1 LGKISGDDVR
11 DHVIEVSHVDLNYVV
26 RHGRAS
32 TLKEAAISAI
42 KRINLDITVNA
53 LKDINFTVDRG
64 EVLAIIG
71 HNGAGKST
79 LLKILSRVLPPTNG
93 NVMVRGSV
101 APMLELGAGFNP
113 ELSGEENI
121 LLFGV
126 LLGNSTKSMESK
138 SREIAEW
145 AGLSDHIKLPLR
157 TFSSGMVARLA
168 FAVATFQK
176 SDVLI
181 IDEILG
187 IGDSEF
193 QKKSRIRIQDLINEG
208 EATILVSHDL
218 DSVAELATKVLWLD
232 HGKQVALGPTLE
244 VLDAYRQA

>member
-1 LGKISGDDVR
+1 VTN
-11 DHVIEVSHVDLNYVV
+11 HVIEVKDVDLNYII

-32 TLKEAAISAI
+32 TIKEAAISAI

-93 NVMVRGSV
+93 VVKVNGTV

-113 ELSGEENI
+113 ELSGEDNI

-126 LLGNSTKSMESK
+126 LLGNSTKDMK
-138 SREIAEW
+138 AKVTEIAEW
-145 AGLSDHIKLPLR
+145 AGLTEQINLPLR
-157 TFSSGMVARLA
+157 TYSTGMMARLA
-168 FAVATFQK
+168 FAVATFQR

-187 IGDSEF
+187 VGDADF
-193 QKKSRIRIQDLINEG
+193 QIKSKAKMLDLISHG
-208 EATILVSHDL
+208 EATILVTHDL
-218 DSVAELATKVLWLD
+218 TTVEELATKVLWLD
-232 HGKQVALGPTLE
+232 HSHQKMLGSTQE
-244 VLDAYRQA
+244 VLDAYRKG

>member
-1 LGKISGDDVR
+1 LGQIGGDDVTG
-11 DHVIEVSHVDLNYVV
+11 HIIEVKDVYLNYII

-32 TLKEAAISAI
+32 TIKEAAISAI

-53 LKDINFTVDRG
+53 LKDISFTVDRG

-93 NVMVRGSV
+93 VVKVNGTV

-113 ELSGEENI
+113 ELSGEDNI

-126 LLGNSTKSMESK
+126 LLGNSIKDMKSK
-138 SREIAEW
+138 VTEIAEW
-145 AGLSDHIKLPLR
+145 AGLTEHIHLPLR
-157 TFSSGMVARLA
+157 TYSSGMMARLA

-181 IDEILG
+181 VDEILG
-187 IGDSEF
+187 VGDADF
-193 QKKSRIRIQDLINEG
+193 QTKSKAKMLDLISHG

-218 DSVAELATKVLWLD
+218 TTVQELATKVLWLD
-232 HGKQVALGPTLE
+232 HGNQKMLGPTQE
-244 VLDAYRQA
+244 VLDAYRKG

>member
-1 LGKISGDDVR
+1 MGQIGGDDVTG
-11 DHVIEVSHVDLNYVV
+11 HIIEVKDVYLNYII

-32 TLKEAAISAI
+32 TIKEAAISAI

-53 LKDINFTVDRG
+53 LKDISFTVDRG

-93 NVMVRGSV
+93 VVKVNGTV

-113 ELSGEENI
+113 ELSGEDNI

-126 LLGNSTKSMESK
+126 LLGNSIKDMKSK
-138 SREIAEW
+138 VTEIAEW
-145 AGLSDHIKLPLR
+145 AGLTEHIHLPLR
-157 TFSSGMVARLA
+157 TYSSGMMARLA

-181 IDEILG
+181 VDEILG
-187 IGDSEF
+187 VGDADF
-193 QKKSRIRIQDLINEG
+193 QTKSKAKMLDLISHG

-218 DSVAELATKVLWLD
+218 TTVQELATKVLWLD
-232 HGKQVALGPTLE
+232 HGNQKMLGPTQE
-244 VLDAYRQA
+244 VLDAYRKG

>member
-1 LGKISGDDVR
+1 VTN
-11 DHVIEVSHVDLNYVV
+11 HVIEVTDVDLNYVI
-26 RHGRAS
+26 RHGRAR
-32 TLKEAAISAI
+32 TIKEAVISAI
-42 KRINLDITVNA
+42 KRIDLDITVSA
-53 LKDINFTVDRG
+53 LKQINFTVDRG
-64 EVLAIIG
+64 EVLAIVG

-79 LLKILSRVLPPTNG
+79 LLKILSRVLPPTKGVVKVNG
-93 NVMVRGSV
+93 TV

-113 ELSGEENI
+113 ELSGEDNI

-126 LLGNSTKSMESK
+126 LLGNSTKEMKSK
-138 SREIAEW
+138 VIEIAEW
-145 AGLSDHIKLPLR
+145 AGLSEQIQLPLR
-157 TFSSGMVARLA
+157 TYSSGMMARLA

-187 IGDSEF
+187 VGDADF
-193 QKKSRIRIQDLINEG
+193 QLKSKARMMELISHG

-218 DSVAELATKVLWLD
+218 KTVEDLATKVLWLD
-232 HGKQVALGPTLE
+232 HGRQKMIGPTNE

>member
-1 LGKISGDDVR
+1 MTS
-11 DHVIEVSHVDLNYVV
+11 HVIEVKDVDLNYII

-32 TLKEAAISAI
+32 TIKEAAISAL
-42 KRINLDITVNA
+42 KRLNLDISVNA
-53 LKDINFTVDRG
+53 LKGINFTVDRG

-93 NVMVRGSV
+93 VVKVNGTV

-113 ELSGEENI
+113 ELSGEDNI

-126 LLGNSTKSMESK
+126 LLGNSTKTMK
-138 SREIAEW
+138 AKVTDIAEW
-145 AGLSDHIKLPLR
+145 AGLAEHIHLPLR
-157 TFSSGMVARLA
+157 TYSTGMMARLA

-187 IGDSEF
+187 VGDADF
-193 QKKSRIRIQDLINEG
+193 QIKSKAKMLDLISHG

-218 DSVAELATKVLWLD
+218 VTVEELATKVLWLD
-232 HGKQVALGPTLE
+232 HGYQKMLGSTQE
-244 VLDAYRQA
+244 VLDAYRKA

>member
-1 LGKISGDDVR
+1 VTNHI
-11 DHVIEVSHVDLNYVV
+11 IEVKDVDLNYII
-26 RHGRAS
+26 RHGRA
-32 TLKEAAISAI
+32 TTIKEAAISAI

-53 LKDINFTVDRG
+53 LKDINFTVDQG

-79 LLKILSRVLPPTNG
+79 LLKILSRVLPPTEGVVKVNG
-93 NVMVRGSV
+93 TV

-113 ELSGEENI
+113 ELSGEDNI

-126 LLGNSTKSMESK
+126 LLGNSTKDMKAKVS
-138 SREIAEW
+138 EIAEW
-145 AGLSDHIKLPLR
+145 AGLTEHIHLPLR
-157 TFSSGMVARLA
+157 TYSTGMTARLA
-168 FAVATFQK
+168 FAVATFQR

-187 IGDSEF
+187 VGDADF
-193 QKKSRIRIQDLINEG
+193 QIKSKAKMLDLISHG

-218 DSVAELATKVLWLD
+218 TTVEELATKVLWLD
-232 HGKQVALGPTLE
+232 HGHQKMLGPTQE
-244 VLDAYRQA
+244 VLDAYRKA

>member
-1 LGKISGDDVR
+1 VTS
-11 DHVIEVSHVDLNYVV
+11 HVIEVQNVDLKYVI
-26 RHGRAS
+26 RHGRAT

-53 LKDINFTVDRG
+53 LTDISFTLNRG

-71 HNGAGKST
+71 RNGAGKTS
-79 LLKILSRVLPPTNG
+79 LLKLIARVLPPTSGVVKVN
-93 NVMVRGSV
+93 GSV
-101 APMLELGAGFNP
+101 APMLQLGAGFNP

-126 LLGNSTKSMESK
+126 LLGNRTKEMQ
-138 SREIAEW
+138 SRVADIAEW
-145 AGLSDHIKLPLR
+145 AGLTEQIKLPLR
-157 TFSSGMVARLA
+157 TYSTGMVARLG

-181 IDEILG
+181 VDEILG
-187 IGDSEF
+187 VGDAEF
-193 QKKSRIRIQDLINEG
+193 KEKSKARMRDLIAHG

-218 DSVAELATKVLWLD
+218 TTVESMATKILWLD
-232 HGKQVALGPTLE
+232 HGKQVMLGSTEE
-244 VLDAYRQA
+244 VLGAYRKA

>member
-1 LGKISGDDVR
+1 VNN
-11 DHVIEVSHVDLNYVV
+11 HVIEVSNVDLNYVI

-42 KRINLDITVNA
+42 KRINLDITVGA

-64 EVLAIIG
+64 EVLAIVG

-93 NVMVRGSV
+93 VVKVNGSV

-113 ELSGEENI
+113 ELSGEDNI

-126 LLGNSTKSMESK
+126 LLGNSTKEMKSK
-138 SREIAEW
+138 VTEIAEW
-145 AGLSDHIKLPLR
+145 AGLTEQIQLPLR
-157 TFSSGMVARLA
+157 TYSSGMMARLA

-176 SDVLI
+176 TDVLI

-187 IGDSEF
+187 VGDADF
-193 QKKSRIRIQDLINEG
+193 QIKSRARMMELIGHG
-208 EATILVSHDL
+208 EATILVSHDPTTVE
-218 DSVAELATKVLWLD
+218 SLATKVLWLD
-232 HGKQVALGPTLE
+232 HGRQKMFGTTKE
-244 VLDAYRQA
+244 VMDAYRQT

>member
-1 LGKISGDDVR
+1 MT
-11 DHVIEVSHVDLNYVV
+11 SHVVEIQNVDLKYVI
-26 RHGRAS
+26 RHGRAT

-42 KRINLDITVNA
+42 KGINLDITINA
-53 LKDINFTVDRG
+53 LTDISFTVDRG

-71 HNGAGKST
+71 HNGAGKSS
-79 LLKILSRVLPPTNG
+79 LLKLIARVLPPTSG
-93 NVMVRGSV
+93 VVKVDGSV

-126 LLGNSTKSMESK
+126 LLGNRAKEMQ
-138 SREIAEW
+138 SRVADIAEW
-145 AGLSDHIKLPLR
+145 AGLTDQIKLPLR
-157 TFSSGMVARLA
+157 TYSTGMVARLG

-181 IDEILG
+181 VDEILG
-187 IGDSEF
+187 VGDSDF
-193 QKKSRIRIQDLINEG
+193 QEKSKVKMRDLIAHG

-218 DSVAELATKVLWLD
+218 ETVESLATKVLWLD
-232 HGKQVALGPTLE
+232 HGKQVMIGRTAE
-244 VLDAYRQA
+244 VLDAYRKA

>member
-1 LGKISGDDVR
+1 MTN
-11 DHVIEVSHVDLNYVV
+11 HVIEVTDVDLNYVI
-26 RHGRAS
+26 RHGRAR
-32 TLKEAAISAI
+32 TIKEAVISAI
-42 KRINLDITVNA
+42 KRIDLDITVNA
-53 LKDINFTVDRG
+53 LKQINFTVDRG
-64 EVLAIIG
+64 EVLAIVG

-79 LLKILSRVLPPTNG
+79 LLKILSRVLPPTKGVVKVNG
-93 NVMVRGSV
+93 TV

-113 ELSGEENI
+113 ELSGEDNI

-126 LLGNSTKSMESK
+126 LLGNSTKEMKSK
-138 SREIAEW
+138 VVEIADW
-145 AGLSDHIKLPLR
+145 AGLTEQIQLPLR
-157 TFSSGMVARLA
+157 TYSSGMMARLA

-187 IGDSEF
+187 VGDADF
-193 QKKSRIRIQDLINEG
+193 QVKSKARMMELISHG

-218 DSVAELATKVLWLD
+218 TTVEDLATKVLWLD
-232 HGKQVALGPTLE
+232 HGRQKMIGPTKE

>member
-1 LGKISGDDVR
+1 MTN
-11 DHVIEVSHVDLNYVV
+11 HVIEVSEVDLNYVV

-32 TLKEAAISAI
+32 TIKEAAISAI
-42 KRINLDITVNA
+42 KRINLDITVSA
-53 LKDINFTVDRG
+53 LKDIHFTVDRG
-64 EVLAIIG
+64 EVLAIVG

-79 LLKILSRVLPPTNG
+79 LLKILSRVLPPTRG
-93 NVMVRGSV
+93 VVRVNGSV

-126 LLGNSTKSMESK
+126 LLGNSIKDMESK
-138 SREIAEW
+138 AIEIADW
-145 AGLSDHIKLPLR
+145 AGLSEHIKLPLR
-157 TFSSGMVARLA
+157 TYSSGMVARLA
-168 FAVATFQK
+168 FAIATFQK
-176 SDVLI
+176 SDVLV

-187 IGDSEF
+187 VGDSDF
-193 QKKSRIRIQDLINEG
+193 QKKSRTRILDLIGEG

-218 DSVAELATKVLWLD
+218 KAVEELATKVLWLD
-232 HGKQVALGPTLE
+232 HGRQVALGPTQE

>member
-1 LGKISGDDVR
+1 MTN
-11 DHVIEVSHVDLNYVV
+11 HVIEVSDVDLNYVI

-42 KRINLDITVNA
+42 KRINLDLTVNA
-53 LKDINFTVDRG
+53 LKDISLTVDRG

-79 LLKILSRVLPPTNG
+79 LLKILSRVLPPTKGIVKVNG
-93 NVMVRGSV
+93 TV

-113 ELSGEENI
+113 ELSGEDNI

-126 LLGNSTKSMESK
+126 LLGNSTKAMKSK
-138 SREIAEW
+138 VVEIADW
-145 AGLSDHIKLPLR
+145 AGLTEQIQLPLR
-157 TFSSGMVARLA
+157 TYSSGMMARLA

-176 SDVLI
+176 TDVLI

-187 IGDSEF
+187 VGDADF
-193 QKKSRIRIQDLINEG
+193 QVKSKTRMMELISNG

-218 DSVAELATKVLWLD
+218 STVEDLATKVLWLD
-232 HGKQVALGPTLE
+232 HGRQKMIGPTKE

>member
-1 LGKISGDDVR
+1 
-11 DHVIEVSHVDLNYVV
+11 VIEVSDVDLNYVI

-32 TLKEAAISAI
+32 TVKEAAISAV
-42 KRINLDITVNA
+42 KRINLDITINA
-53 LKDINFTVDRG
+53 LKNISFKVERG

-79 LLKILSRVLPPTNG
+79 LLKILSRVLPPTKG
-93 NVMVRGSV
+93 TVKVYGTV

-113 ELSGEENI
+113 ELNGEDNI

-126 LLGNSTKSMESK
+126 LLGNSTKVMKSK
-138 SREIAEW
+138 VAEIADW
-145 AGLSDHIKLPLR
+145 AGLTERIELPLR
-157 TFSSGMVARLA
+157 TYSSGMMARLA

-187 IGDSEF
+187 VGDADF
-193 QKKSRIRIQDLINEG
+193 QIKSKTRMLELISHG

-218 DSVAELATKVLWLD
+218 SIVEELATKVLWLD
-232 HGKQVALGPTLE
+232 HGAQKMIGPTKE